1 MKHTLLSM
9 QRPRRIDDV
18 TCDVMPKP
26 KQGACAHWQA
36 EKQLIGV
43 LSDLSYTH
51 FNVISTQRNNTTNLS
66 SNLKADFGHNEAQ
79 TRNSSQH
86 VGREPEGNT
95 TINNF
100 FAMDFDEK

>member
-1 MKHTLLSM
+1 MSDG
-9 QRPRRIDDV
+9 IDDV

-26 KQGACAHWQA
+26 KQGARAHWQA
-36 EKQLIGV
+36 ENQLIGV

-95 TINNF
+95 TINNCAF
-100 FAMDFDEK
+100 LCNGFR